1 MKEIKLEIKG
11 KEYTVKIKEFG
22 SKEAILEVNGTKYTV
37 GLKDLGKEL
46 NVGSVREA
54 VTPLATS
61 PTTAPAQTSATSG
74 VVSSGGSSGGSGGG
88 SGGGSSEVLSP
99 LPGLILNVMV
109 KVGDTVKNGQN
120 IIVMEAMKMENDVQ
134 ATKDGVVKTINVKN
148 GDNVSEG
155 DVLATIE

>member
-11 KEYTVKIKEFG
+11 KEYTVKIEEFG

-46 NVGSVREA
+46 NIGSVREV
-54 VTPLATS
+54 VTSIASSKSAASTS
-61 PTTAPAQTSATSG
+61 APVQTSAPSTG
-74 VVSSGGSSGGSGGG
+74 GAAASSTGGSG
-88 SGGGSSEVLSP
+88 EILSP
-99 LPGLILNVMV
+99 LPGLILNVLV
-109 KVGDTVKNGQN
+109 NVGDTVKNGQN
-120 IIVMEAMKMENDVQ
+120 IMIMEAMKMENDI
-134 ATKDGVVKTINVKN
+134 AAPKDGVVKTINVKN

>member
-1 MKEIKLEIKG
+1 MKEIKLDING

-22 SKEAILEVNGTKYTV
+22 SKEATLEVNGKEYIV

-46 NVGSVREA
+46 NLGSVKE
-54 VTPLATS
+54 VIATS
-61 PTTAPAQTSATSG
+61 ESTASTPAPVQTSAPST
-74 VVSSGGSSGGSGGG
+74 GGSG
-88 SGGGSSEVLSP
+88 EVLSP
-99 LPGLILNVMV
+99 LPGLILNVMA

-120 IIVMEAMKMENDVQ
+120 IMIMEAMKMENDVQ
-134 ATKDGVVKTINVKN
+134 ATKDGVIKTINVKN

>member
-22 SKEAILEVNGTKYTV
+22 SKEAILEVNGNKYTV

-46 NVGSVREA
+46 NIGSVREV
-54 VTPLATS
+54 VTPLTTSQPAAPTSAPVKTSAS
-61 PTTAPAQTSATSG
+61 PT
-74 VVSSGGSSGGSGGG
+74 GGSTGGSA
-88 SGGGSSEVLSP
+88 EVLSP

-120 IIVMEAMKMENDVQ
+120 IIIMEAMKMENDIQ
-134 ATKDGVVKTINVKN
+134 ATKNGVIKTINVKN